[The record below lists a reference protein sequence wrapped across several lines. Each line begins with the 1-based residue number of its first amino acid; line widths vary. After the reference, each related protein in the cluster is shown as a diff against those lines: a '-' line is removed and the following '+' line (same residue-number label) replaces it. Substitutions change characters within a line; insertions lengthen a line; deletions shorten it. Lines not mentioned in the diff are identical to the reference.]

1 MFVYSTG
8 ARPPTCMQGLACP
21 LSGSIPIQNNR
32 GSRDS
37 LKTITHGPRTSSIQ
51 KDAQYCPV
59 NTMRRRTRRRGPVA
73 VAAERCSNSV
83 CCCCS
88 TQRAY
93 TPDPKAKHKG
103 HNHTE
108 VERPIQPLRYAQVR
122 PSIGVDVR
130 RSTPPPRSPPTAR
143 RPFID
148 GTQPGAMLNLT
159 KKSFWR

>member
-8 ARPPTCMQGLACP
+8 ARPPTCMP
-21 LSGSIPIQNNR
+21 LVGASIPIQNNR

-37 LKTITHGPRTSSIQ
+37 HETITHGSRTSSIQ

-88 TQRAY
+88 THAHTLR
-93 TPDPKAKHKG
+93 TPKAKHKG

-108 VERPIQPLRYAQVR
+108 VERPIQPLRYAQAR

-130 RSTPPPRSPPTAR
+130 RSTPPPRSPPHVVHR
-143 RPFID
+143 RDP
-148 GTQPGAMLNLT
+148 TRRMLI
-159 KKSFWR
+159 

>member
-1 MFVYSTG
+1 MFTRQ
-8 ARPPTCMQGLACP
+8 ARGPPLACKGLHAP

-37 LKTITHGPRTSSIQ
+37 LKTYNTWTTHPLARTSSIQ
-51 KDAQYCPV
+51 KDAQYCPVHGPV

-143 RPFID
+143 PFID
-148 GTQPGAMLNLT
+148 GTQPGAC
-159 KKSFWR
+159 